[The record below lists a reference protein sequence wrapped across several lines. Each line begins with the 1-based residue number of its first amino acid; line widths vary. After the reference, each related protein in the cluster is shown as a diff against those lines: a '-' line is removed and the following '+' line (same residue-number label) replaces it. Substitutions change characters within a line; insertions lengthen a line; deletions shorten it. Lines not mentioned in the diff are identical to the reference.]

1 MGWMQALVSAKRNGY
16 YFANQLWQIE
26 PIAVSH
32 HKRHKRIVLKSHWR
46 QRLRKAILP
55 RHKKGVGF
63 SENAGKD
70 FAGDEVRSSVLLQ
83 PKQNTSAA
91 ENASS
96 AERRVYSTRG
106 DSRPEDRSSYGCRL
120 VKNFGK
126 LLSVV
131 AGQPQRIDSHPSKAR
146 KSAHRFRIRRAAR
159 DLMASSSAAGC

>member
-1 MGWMQALVSAKRNGY
+1 MQALVSAKRNGY

-91 ENASS
+91 ENAPS
-96 AERRVYSTRG
+96 AERRVYGTRG
-106 DSRPEDRSSYGCRL
+106 SGLDGEQLSSRLLKEESCSRL
-120 VKNFGK
+120 QAVQSTGAISG
-126 LLSVV
+126 SVE
-131 AGQPQRIDSHPSKAR
+131 
-146 KSAHRFRIRRAAR
+146 
-159 DLMASSSAAGC
+159 

>member
-1 MGWMQALVSAKRNGY
+1 MGWMQGLVSAERNG

-32 HKRHKRIVLKSHWR
+32 HKRHKRVALKSHWR
-46 QRLRKAILP
+46 QRLRKAILH
-55 RHKKGVGF
+55 RHKKGVGV

-96 AERRVYSTRG
+96 AERRVYGTRG
-106 DSRPEDRSSYGCRL
+106 DCRPEDTLSYGCRL
-120 VKNFGK
+120 VKDFGK
-126 LLSVV
+126 LFSVV
-131 AGQPQRIDSHPSKAR
+131 AGQPQRMDSHSSKAR
-146 KSAHRFRIRRAAR
+146 KAAHRFRILRAAR
-159 DLMASSSAAGC
+159 ELMARGSAAGC